1 MIYVVMWMFVGLLV
15 AAYWVYMDITQE
27 DTAYNLKELLGM
39 TLVSALLG
47 PALVGFLIHDR
58 HKGKI
63 AEFFEKPIIG
73 RKK

>member
-1 MIYVVMWMFVGLLV
+1 MIYMILWILTGLSV
-15 AAYWVYMDITQE
+15 ATYWIYVDITQE